1 MQSRSFTD
9 SKDRNRNR
17 CAICFVV
24 RAAVSAAF
32 VLSLT
37 SVQSQGQNFQQ
48 GLQGQP
54 QQAPAID
61 NARRLFNGASNLR
74 FAQAP
79 ANQPFSNQLQSPNQ
93 LPSPNRFAGTQMPP
107 GPMTVR
113 IKDITSIEGH
123 RSNRVEGI
131 GLVSGLK
138 GTGGK
143 SPLTQQLVAT
153 MLQNQGILSTDI
165 ATKNLSAVTVTAEI
179 PPFYKPGE
187 TLTAT
192 VACLDDASSL
202 YGGVLLRTS
211 LSAMDGQVYALASG
225 PLVIGGFSAEG
236 AGGSIKKNHDVV
248 GKVQAQMEVEI
259 CDGPAFSGNQ
269 LRLLLKNKDYSTAY
283 RIATKINMH
292 FPRSA
297 RANHS
302 GSVDVKIPNSFIN
315 GKMDFLVMIN
325 NLEVEPDN
333 KARIVINE
341 KTGTIVVGKNVKLS
355 SVLLARDNLIITT
368 TESPVASQPAPFS
381 QGQTVVLPRT
391 QIEATELGG
400 RYNTLPANSTVG
412 DLAAALNSLGVTPQD
427 LISVLRD
434 IDREGSLHAELVVE

>member
-1 MQSRSFTD
+1 
-9 SKDRNRNR
+9 
-17 CAICFVV
+17 
-24 RAAVSAAF
+24 
-32 VLSLT
+32 
-37 SVQSQGQNFQQ
+37 
-48 GLQGQP
+48 
-54 QQAPAID
+54 
-61 NARRLFNGASNLR
+61 
-74 FAQAP
+74 
-79 ANQPFSNQLQSPNQ
+79 
-93 LPSPNRFAGTQMPP
+93 MPP

-381 QGQTVVLPRT
+381 QGQTVGFAENTNRGNGT
-391 QIEATELGG
+391 G
-400 RYNTLPANSTVG
+400 RPLQHAPCQ
-412 DLAAALNSLGVTPQD
+412 L
-427 LISVLRD
+427 
-434 IDREGSLHAELVVE
+434 DRW

>member
-1 MQSRSFTD
+1 MYPNQTYTNDQQFLANQRF
-9 SKDRNRNR
+9 
-17 CAICFVV
+17 
-24 RAAVSAAF
+24 AANQ
-32 VLSLT
+32 VLS
-37 SVQSQGQNFQQ
+37 
-48 GLQGQP
+48 
-54 QQAPAID
+54 
-61 NARRLFNGASNLR
+61 R
-74 FAQAP
+74 
-79 ANQPFSNQLQSPNQ
+79 NQ
-93 LPSPNRFAGTQMPP
+93 LPAPNQFGKAQILESQMPR
-107 GPMTVR
+107 PMTVR
-113 IKDITSIEGH
+113 IKDITTIEGH
-123 RSNRVEGI
+123 RSNRVQGI

-138 GTGGK
+138 GTGGR
-143 SPLTQQLVAT
+143 SPLTQQMTAT
-153 MLQNQGILSTDI
+153 MLQNQGILSSNI
-165 ATKNLSAVTVTAEI
+165 ATNNLSAVTVTAEI
-179 PPFYKPGE
+179 PPFFKPGE
-187 TLTAT
+187 TFTAT

-211 LSAMDGQVYALASG
+211 LYATDGQVYALASG

-236 AGGSIKKNHDVV
+236 AAGSIKKNHDVV

-259 CDGPAFSGNQ
+259 CAGPAFPEDH

-283 RIATKINMH
+283 RIATKINVF

-315 GKMDFLVMIN
+315 AKMDFLVMIN

-368 TESPVASQPAPFS
+368 TESPVASQPGPLA
-381 QGQTVVLPRT
+381 QGDTVVLPRT
-391 QIEATELGG
+391 QIEATEQGG
-400 RYNTLPANSTVG
+400 RYNTLPSNSTIG

-434 IDREGSLHAELVVE
+434 IDREGSLHAELIVE